1 MKEKEEL
8 KDWLSRQKKI
18 HQVSNHDLHD
28 YASQESFVRFLTIIY
43 GDAYDEPTGIPCDV
57 CDDDLPDCVQNK
69 FINFFQEDLSN
80 IRLKYEQDL
89 LGHPEKRVK
98 E

>member
-1 MKEKEEL
+1 MIFPL
-8 KDWLSRQKKI
+8 WD
-18 HQVSNHDLHD
+18 V
-28 YASQESFVRFLTIIY
+28 
-43 GDAYDEPTGIPCDV
+43 YDDTPGILCFV

-69 FINFFQEDLSN
+69 FINFCQEDLFFFQEDLSN

>member
-28 YASQESFVRFLTIIY
+28 YDSQESFVRFLTIIY
-43 GDAYDEPTGIPCDV
+43 GDVYDEPTGIP

-69 FINFFQEDLSN
+69 FINFSRRTCPTSE
-80 IRLKYEQDL
+80 
-89 LGHPEKRVK
+89 
-98 E
+98 